1 MASCVECDAS
11 IQHQWA
17 YFCDTCMQASCSIC
31 WETDAQV
38 QRTLPCGHAFHA
50 TCLAQWLQ
58 CSPTCPL
65 CREPV
70 DDCSEQSEQRERQ
83 RLAAA
88 GLAIP
93 PFLGRLRFR
102 DQTWHLATPCSTH
115 DLLVRCQR
123 WLGRDDAW
131 LTRIFAAVYHHPSRY
146 GRFADHHG
154 SPTYTSLQLHS
165 LCDLVRQE

>member
-11 IQHQWA
+11 IPHQWA
-17 YFCDTCMQASCSIC
+17 YLCDHCTQITCSIC

-38 QRTLPCGHAFHA
+38 QRTLPCGHAFHT

-58 CSPTCPL
+58 RRPTCPL

-70 DDCSEQSEQRERQ
+70 PEQDEQSERQ

-88 GLAIP
+88 GLTIP

-102 DQTWHLATPCSTH
+102 DQMWHLATPCSTY

-123 WLGRDDAW
+123 WLGRDNAW

-146 GRFADHHG
+146 GSFADHGG
-154 SPTYTSLQLHS
+154 SPTYTSLQLQR
-165 LCDLVRQE
+165 LCSLVRQA